1 MKNRS
6 FVKNNGP
13 FKISEI
19 LKRVLPGQ
27 ITPNNSNDRLISG
40 VSMIESATS
49 KDITYLSNKNYLNGI
64 DHIKAAACLVTRDLE
79 DSLPGNVLTIVVDSP
94 ELIII
99 DVLQLF
105 YEDLCD
111 DPDERVSDLSYLDLT
126 AVLGANSQI
135 KPGVVVKRGVI
146 IGDNCT
152 IDSNTTIGINVM
164 IGHDALIGSNCSLQ
178 NCIIGNNVII
188 HPGVKIGQDG
198 FGYSLA
204 DGGLKKFPHIG
215 RVLVQDNVEIG
226 SNTTVDRGSLND
238 TIIGEGTKIDNQVQI
253 AHNVKIGQNCA
264 IAGQVGISG
273 SVNIGNNVMIGGQV
287 GIKQHRKIGDN
298 VEIAAGSGVTLS
310 IPSNQKVAGS
320 PARKL
325 GTYLSEIKTI
335 SRIARK

>member
-1 MKNRS
+1 
-6 FVKNNGP
+6 
-13 FKISEI
+13 
-19 LKRVLPGQ
+19 
-27 ITPNNSNDRLISG
+27 
-40 VSMIESATS
+40 
-49 KDITYLSNKNYLNGI
+49 
-64 DHIKAAACLVTRDLE
+64 
-79 DSLPGNVLTIVVDSP
+79 
-94 ELIII
+94 
-99 DVLQLF
+99 
-105 YEDLCD
+105 
-111 DPDERVSDLSYLDLT
+111 
-126 AVLGANSQI
+126 
-135 KPGVVVKRGVI
+135 
-146 IGDNCT
+146 
-152 IDSNTTIGINVM
+152 M
-164 IGHDALIGSNCSLQ
+164 IGHNALIGSNCSLQ

-198 FGYSLA
+198 FGYGLA
-204 DGGLKKFPHIG
+204 DGRLKKFPHIG